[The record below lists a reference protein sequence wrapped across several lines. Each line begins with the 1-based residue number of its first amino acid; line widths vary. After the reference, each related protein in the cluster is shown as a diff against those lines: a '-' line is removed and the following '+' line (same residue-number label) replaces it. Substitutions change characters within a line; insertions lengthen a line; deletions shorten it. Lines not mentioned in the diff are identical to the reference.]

1 MRIRS
6 TLIAGSLMLLL
17 TACGGSSLS
26 FKNSD
31 EVIKSYRSVTA
42 KLTEAERQEFRRNM
56 FLVAWTAETPE
67 AKVSVSDVLNAWSHE
82 RNTLDLTGPDAAPL
96 AKELALRGVS
106 KLDGKSVSQV
116 NELGEALTSIAVDS
130 QIKSIEEKIGTLD
143 AAIKQ
148 LTADKD
154 SWRARKKE
162 AAAAE
167 DALVADTKK
176 YKPKIL
182 SKEIAKN
189 WQGLALTG
197 NISMSSPYEDP
208 INDFRNAFTIEH
220 NGHSVRY
227 RSVLGQF
234 TNFKKQSFFNLNV
247 NTRDFVNAQGD
258 KLPEDYV
265 LPNDISAYDVKF
277 RPVRVRTSGKKDGW
291 KTHEYELSAELTQAL
306 YNLPTALKKCD
317 QGIETAQ
324 KLRAAYETQIET
336 LRARKFDDL
345 KNIYGSYAEGCI

>member
-1 MRIRS
+1 MFS
-6 TLIAGSLMLLL
+6 ALG
-17 TACGGSSLS
+17 
-26 FKNSD
+26 
-31 EVIKSYRSVTA
+31 VT
-42 KLTEAERQEFRRNM
+42 
-56 FLVAWTAETPE
+56 
-67 AKVSVSDVLNAWSHE
+67 
-82 RNTLDLTGPDAAPL
+82 
-96 AKELALRGVS
+96 KELALRGAS

-176 YKPKIL
+176 YNPKIL
-182 SKEIAKN
+182 SKEMAKN
-189 WQGLALTG
+189 WRGLVLKG
-197 NISMSSPYEDP
+197 RISMSSPYADP

-227 RSVLGQF
+227 RSVRGQF
-234 TNFKKQSFFNLNV
+234 TNYKKNSPFNLELNP
-247 NTRDFVNAQGD
+247 RDFVNAQGD
-258 KLPEDYV
+258 SLPEDYNM
-265 LPNDISAYDVKF
+265 PNDISTYELKF
-277 RPVRVRTSGKKDGW
+277 RPTWVRTSGKHEGW
-291 KTHEYELSAELTQAL
+291 KTREYKLSPELTNAL
-306 YNLPTALKKCD
+306 YNLPKVLKDCD
-317 QGIETAQ
+317 RGIKTAQ
-324 KLRAAYETQIET
+324 KLRTSYETQIET

-345 KNIYGSYAEGCI
+345 KNIYGNYSDGCI